1 MDIDLNLKINSIKA
15 VTKSVIF
22 FLIVYLGSIGI
33 LAGII
38 GNLYYYDQRDSI
50 IEQMR
55 ISMRYKI
62 KDINAKLEYYHLM
75 KYYNLAKSEE
85 FVFAEDG
92 YDIALYN
99 KDKELIA
106 STFTDQKIN
115 FNEFFYNLKDD
126 YYLVESLNK
135 QYLGVKYIVIKKP
148 LPVEKIEYISDQIFI
163 TALYAGTFLVFIA
176 LLLSKIMLYPLKN
189 LITSLKTFIKNSTHE
204 MNTPIST
211 ILMSYEHFDKKSL
224 NTKQLR
230 ALDRIEIATKT
241 LSNLYNDLTYLSF
254 HEHIEYQKNPIDV
267 KEILLEQLKY
277 MDTLIR
283 FKGLTVACNIES
295 VIINID
301 KRKLILL
308 IDNLLSNAIKFSK
321 KDALIEV
328 ELTKEYLK
336 VKDYGIGIAPEDQK
350 RIFKRF
356 ETSNGYG
363 IGLDIVSEVCKEH
376 NIKIT
381 LESEVSKGSE
391 FKLIWPKTKIKK

>member
-1 MDIDLNLKINSIKA
+1 VDIDLNLKINSIKA

-126 YYLVESLNK
+126 YYLVESLDK

-148 LPVEKIEYISDQIFI
+148 LPVEKIEYITQQIFI

-224 NTKQLR
+224 NIKRSL
-230 ALDRIEIATKT
+230 
-241 LSNLYNDLTYLSF
+241 LYM
-254 HEHIEYQKNPIDV
+254 EPI
-267 KEILLEQLKY
+267 L
-277 MDTLIR
+277 
-283 FKGLTVACNIES
+283 
-295 VIINID
+295 
-301 KRKLILL
+301 
-308 IDNLLSNAIKFSK
+308 
-321 KDALIEV
+321 
-328 ELTKEYLK
+328 
-336 VKDYGIGIAPEDQK
+336 
-350 RIFKRF
+350 
-356 ETSNGYG
+356 
-363 IGLDIVSEVCKEH
+363 
-376 NIKIT
+376 
-381 LESEVSKGSE
+381 
-391 FKLIWPKTKIKK
+391 